1 MISKQT
7 SCGTR
12 GEVTGTLLNAIKI
25 EQAKRD
31 DQIVEG
37 CGIRYKDV
45 RIDRFPLIIEQN
57 NTTKEGKG
65 ISDVLES

>member
-31 DQIVEG
+31 DQIVEV
-37 CGIRYKDV
+37 RYKDV